1 VGGSIF
7 IAVTGAIVTN
17 RSLFHQNRL
26 ADHMQAGNP
35 VFTQRLNALTN
46 AYAGV
51 SGGQG
56 AATMARGEI
65 YSELNRQASA
75 MGYVDVYRL
84 LGWMSLGMMFCAF
97 LLSKKKPGEAAPA
110 AG

>member
-1 VGGSIF
+1 
-7 IAVTGAIVTN
+7 
-17 RSLFHQNRL
+17 
-26 ADHMQAGNP
+26 
-35 VFTQRLNALTN
+35 
-46 AYAGV
+46 
-51 SGGQG
+51 
-56 AATMARGEI
+56 MARGEI

>member
-1 VGGSIF
+1 
-7 IAVTGAIVTN
+7 
-17 RSLFHQNRL
+17 
-26 ADHMQAGNP
+26 
-35 VFTQRLNALTN
+35 
-46 AYAGV
+46 V

-97 LLSKKKPGEAAPA
+97 LLSNKKPGEQAPA
-110 AG
+110 GEGAA